1 VGLKRV
7 FRNSLLVMLGT
18 LASRLAGVV
27 RQIVFNNLYPSDLL
41 KDAFNVAYRVPNLFR
56 ELLAEGG
63 VQNALIPVLKSLPPA
78 EGRVFGRRFAALLLG
93 LNLAVIGLGW
103 WAAPWLA
110 HLLIDPGST
119 TLRQPE
125 NFDLVVLLMRLA
137 LPFLLGISLS
147 ALFTALLQS
156 EERFGASAFSPLA
169 FNAGSILLMLLF
181 PGDPAALGLSVT
193 LGGLLQAA
201 VQLPFLRG
209 FALEWRSHPAFALAL
224 RRMVPFLFTTSSRQL
239 LNLVLVSLLTAY
251 PAATVTGFY
260 NAELIF
266 LTAIGVLAVSPAMA
280 VFPRLSQL
288 HAQGE
293 KAALEGLFRQVASR
307 MLVLLGLASALLGAL
322 APWLVSLFDW
332 SPNFS
337 DANRQATT
345 VFLASF
351 ALALLPHGLNALLV
365 RGFYATG
372 QVAAAV
378 RITVV
383 TVLLNALAYY
393 LLRGQE
399 VVWLNVATAGAGL
412 LASLGYWR
420 QLVRLGLIRPGW
432 LPSLLGRV
440 LLAALPSGA
449 AAFATAYSF
458 GTGQPFWLALIPLMM
473 GGIAG
478 LLMFGLMARVLRLPL
493 RLGV

>member
-1 VGLKRV
+1 MGLKRI

-63 VQNALIPVLKSLPPA
+63 VQNALIPVLKNLPPA
-78 EGRVFGRRFAALLLG
+78 QGRVFGRRFAALLLG

-103 WAAPWLA
+103 WAAPWIA
-110 HLLIDPGST
+110 HLLIDPASP

-125 NFDLVVLLMRLA
+125 NFELVVLMMRLA

-156 EERFGASAFSPLA
+156 EERFGAAAFSPIA

-201 VQLPFLRG
+201 VQIPFLRG
-209 FALEWRSHPAFALAL
+209 FALEFRVDPAFGLAL
-224 RRMVPFLFTTSSRQL
+224 GRMVPFVFTTSSRQL

-293 KAALEGLFRQVASR
+293 MAALESLFRQVASR
-307 MLVLLGLASALLGAL
+307 MVVLLGLAAALLGGL
-322 APWLVSLFDW
+322 APWLVAVFDW
-332 SPNFS
+332 SPNFTE
-337 DANRQATT
+337 ANRQATT
-345 VFLASF
+345 LFLASF

-365 RGFYATG
+365 RGFYAAG

-378 RITVV
+378 RITVA

-412 LASLGYWR
+412 IGSLAYWH
-420 QLVRLGLIRPGW
+420 QL
-432 LPSLLGRV
+432 RV
-440 LLAALPSGA
+440 LGIVRAGWMPGLLTRVALAALPAGLLA
-449 AAFATAYSF
+449 LVTALGF
-458 GTGQPFWLALIPLMM
+458 GQGQPFWLALMPLSA

-478 LLMFGLMARVLRLPL
+478 LLMFGLLARVLRLPL